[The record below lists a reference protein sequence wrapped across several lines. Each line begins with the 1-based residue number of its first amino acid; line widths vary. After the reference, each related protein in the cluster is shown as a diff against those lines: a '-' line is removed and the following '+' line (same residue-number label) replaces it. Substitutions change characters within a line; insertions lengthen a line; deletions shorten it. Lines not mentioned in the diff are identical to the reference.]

1 MSFIFLY
8 PNQQKLENLSLKNF
22 ANFCPLMIEQYPF
35 LFIFTV
41 NSAKKIC
48 RSSLIPTQL
57 IIFQLNRGGAV

>member
-1 MSFIFLY
+1 
-8 PNQQKLENLSLKNF
+8 
-22 ANFCPLMIEQYPF
+22 MIEQYPF

-57 IIFQLNRGGAV
+57 IIFQLNRGSAV